1 MNILGYISKH
11 SLCIS
16 LQKSLISGFFNM
28 RAFEQPLTGCLWWG
42 GHSLVCSNDCAQ
54 TKQMLIIVSKLHKSQ
69 CQQEVWSNPAP
80 LFFPFSLTLEVM
92 LMLDRVRAS
101 RAGQMTTLGPSKC
114 IILLDSSFPNWTLHC
129 LDLPECSFIMSVS
142 CVCMCVELRGVVC
155 LSR

>member
-1 MNILGYISKH
+1 
-11 SLCIS
+11 
-16 LQKSLISGFFNM
+16 M

-142 CVCMCVELRGVVC
+142 CVCMCGAERSGMFVKIITLLSVEILQHKEVQDC
-155 LSR
+155 KPYCY